1 MRVKFTAWAQ
11 DCALQTAKLVL
22 GPTEHLIDWIRG
34 SRSLVIKQ
42 LVCEVDSAT
51 TSCAVINDE
60 WNCKSPASIFFVA
73 GTVSTLLSLFTHD
86 AGT

>member
-1 MRVKFTAWAQ
+1 MLVKFTAWAK
-11 DCALQTAKLVL
+11 DCSLQTAKLAL
-22 GPTEHLIDWIRG
+22 GPTEPPVDWVRG

-51 TSCAVINDE
+51 TSCAVIKDE
-60 WNCKSPASIFFVA
+60 WSCMSPASIFFVA
-73 GTVSTLLSLFTHD
+73 GTGSTLLYLFTHD